1 MANEFTLCTWNLRTL
16 YRPAGLQLLCQQLA
30 NHRADITAVQELR
43 WLGHGVI
50 DKPDF
55 AIYYSCNE
63 KHHTFGT
70 GFVVSKRL
78 KHLVIDFQPINECMC
93 KIRLKGKF
101 QNYTIIN
108 VHAPTEDTDLEE
120 KERWYSDVE
129 SVYSNSPKGDI
140 KIIIGDMNAKVGRES
155 IYRPTIGSHSL
166 HKTSNDN
173 GTRLIDLATSLGM
186 VVGSTRFPHKNI
198 HKITWVSADNVTRN
212 QIDHILI
219 DGRHCSNLLDV
230 RSRRGA
236 NIDSDHHLVVC
247 KIRARISRY
256 KYTKTVRTKKIE
268 TTRLKREQDVKY
280 KYMDTVH
287 RELMKVG
294 ERNSNSIGDPDST
307 WRNLKGVL
315 STAASEILGFEEKP
329 KRNDWFDD
337 ECQKITNEKNDAY
350 RLMQQKYTRGRGEE
364 YKKRRRREKHL
375 HKRKKRSYEEQQLR
389 EIASSYTQKETRNFY
404 NQVNGGR
411 KEFKPRTTACRSKN
425 GQLLNDKDEIVQR
438 WAEYFRELL
447 NSSVQTR
454 PLSVPVPQALLK
466 NQQTDESLYPT
477 IEDTKRAIQS
487 IKNNKSPGMDDIQG
501 ELIKY
506 AGTGF
511 EKEFHHL
518 VLQIWNNEKM
528 ADDWNTSVICPLH
541 KKGDILDC
549 NNYRGISLLNTGYK
563 VFANMLFN
571 KLKPYVE
578 SSLGEYQC
586 GFRPNRSTVDQIFSL
601 RQILEKTFEYN
612 VNTHHLFVDFKAA
625 YDNVHRSF
633 LYQAMM
639 EIGIPTKLVRL
650 TEMTLRNS
658 QSVDRVQTN
667 VSEPFRTNDG
677 LRQGDALSCLLFN
690 IALDK
695 CIRDSKIETKGTI
708 YHKSVQILGYA
719 DDLDVIG
726 RSLPAMESAYLAL
739 EKSAAEAGLQV
750 NMAKTKYLK
759 ASKDQQ
765 ILLQGV
771 NIGNNTFASVNDH
784 VYLGSL
790 VTDNN
795 DVSSEISRRIM
806 AANKCYF
813 GLLRYLRSKLLSRSI
828 KLLLYETLL
837 RPILTYGSECWVLS
851 KKDENSLLVFE
862 RKILRR
868 IFGAVMENERWRT
881 RYNHELYQMYDEP
894 NVIKTIKIG
903 RLRWAGHVLR
913 MDEARVPKR
922 LLEG

>member
-1 MANEFTLCTWNLRTL
+1 
-16 YRPAGLQLLCQQLA
+16 
-30 NHRADITAVQELR
+30 
-43 WLGHGVI
+43 
-50 DKPDF
+50 
-55 AIYYSCNE
+55 
-63 KHHTFGT
+63 
-70 GFVVSKRL
+70 
-78 KHLVIDFQPINECMC
+78 
-93 KIRLKGKF
+93 
-101 QNYTIIN
+101 
-108 VHAPTEDTDLEE
+108 
-120 KERWYSDVE
+120 
-129 SVYSNSPKGDI
+129 
-140 KIIIGDMNAKVGRES
+140 
-155 IYRPTIGSHSL
+155 
-166 HKTSNDN
+166 
-173 GTRLIDLATSLGM
+173 
-186 VVGSTRFPHKNI
+186 
-198 HKITWVSADNVTRN
+198 
-212 QIDHILI
+212 
-219 DGRHCSNLLDV
+219 
-230 RSRRGA
+230 
-236 NIDSDHHLVVC
+236 
-247 KIRARISRY
+247 
-256 KYTKTVRTKKIE
+256 
-268 TTRLKREQDVKY
+268 
-280 KYMDTVH
+280 
-287 RELMKVG
+287 
-294 ERNSNSIGDPDST
+294 
-307 WRNLKGVL
+307 
-315 STAASEILGFEEKP
+315 
-329 KRNDWFDD
+329 
-337 ECQKITNEKNDAY
+337 
-350 RLMQQKYTRGRGEE
+350 MQHKYTRGRGEE

-389 EIASSYTQKETRNFY
+389 EIASSYTQKESRNFY
-404 NQVNGGR
+404 NQVNRGR
-411 KEFKPRTTACRSKN
+411 KEFKPRTTACRM
-425 GQLLNDKDEIVQR
+425 
-438 WAEYFRELL
+438 
-447 NSSVQTR
+447 QTR
-454 PLSVPVPQALLK
+454 PLSVPEPEALLN
-466 NQQTDESLYPT
+466 NQETDESFYPT
-477 IEDTKRAIQS
+477 IEDTIRAIQS

-511 EKEFHHL
+511 EKDFNHL

-528 ADDWNTSVICPLH
+528 PDDWNTSVICPLH

-578 SSLGEYQC
+578 SSLGEYRC

-601 RQILEKTFEYN
+601 SQILEKPFEYN

-625 YDNVHRSF
+625 YNNVHRSF

-639 EIGIPTKLVRL
+639 EIGIPTMLVRL

-658 QSVDRVQTN
+658 QSVVRVQTN

-719 DDLDVIG
+719 DDFDVIG

-771 NIGNNTFASVNDH
+771 NIGNNTFASVNDF

-795 DVSSEISRRIM
+795 DVSSEVSRRIM

-813 GLLRYLRSKLLSRSI
+813 GLLSYLRSKLLLRSI
-828 KLLLYETLL
+828 KLLLYKTLL

-881 RYNHELYQMYDEP
+881 RYKHELYQMYDEP
-894 NVIKTIKIG
+894 NVIKILKIG
-903 RLRWAGHVLR
+903 RLRWAGHVSR

-922 LLEG
+922 LLEGRPEGRRSRGRPKLRWLDGVEQDIKILGVKSWRRKTSNRSDWRALLDQDKAHSRL